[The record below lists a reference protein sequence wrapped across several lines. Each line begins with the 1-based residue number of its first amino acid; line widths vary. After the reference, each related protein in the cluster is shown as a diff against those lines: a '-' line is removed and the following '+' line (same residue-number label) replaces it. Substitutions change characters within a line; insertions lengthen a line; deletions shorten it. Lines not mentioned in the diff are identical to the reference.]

1 MPNFGPLD
9 RKDCV
14 LVAVDFQEKLLPAI
28 EDVASVLDREV
39 KMVTAAFTL
48 KVPVL
53 FTQHYTAGL
62 GMTHAALREL
72 RPDFSYVEKN
82 TFNAF
87 ETPAFVEQLAK
98 LEART
103 LVIMGTEAH
112 ICVCQTALGALGRGY
127 GVHIVADASGSRK
140 NTNKEIGLERVRQ
153 AGGVITASELVI
165 YEWLV
170 RSDVQEFRALMPL
183 LK

>member
-14 LVAVDFQEKLLPAI
+14 LIAVDFQEKLLPTI
-28 EDVASVLDREV
+28 QDLASVLEREV
-39 KMVTAAFTL
+39 KMVKAADIL

-98 LEART
+98 LEAR
-103 LVIMGTEAH
+103 
-112 ICVCQTALGALGRGY
+112 R
-127 GVHIVADASGSRK
+127 
-140 NTNKEIGLERVRQ
+140 
-153 AGGVITASELVI
+153 
-165 YEWLV
+165 W
-170 RSDVQEFRALMPL
+170 RSAAWRARCL
-183 LK
+183 

>member
-1 MPNFGPLD
+1 MPDFGLLK
-9 RKDCV
+9 RKECV
-14 LVAVDFQEKLLPAI
+14 LIVVDFQEKLLPAI
-28 EDVASVLDREV
+28 HDFTSVLDREV
-39 KMVTAAFTL
+39 KMVTAAYTL
-48 KVPVL
+48 QVPVL

-62 GMTHAALREL
+62 GMTHVALRTL
-72 RPDFSYVEKN
+72 RPEFSYVEKN

-87 ETPAFVEQLAK
+87 EAPAFVEQLAK
-98 LEART
+98 LDART

-112 ICVCQTALGALGRGY
+112 ICVCQTALGALQRGY

-140 NTNKEIGLERVRQ
+140 NANKEIGLERIRQ

-165 YEWLV
+165 YEWV
-170 RSDVQEFRALMPL
+170 GRSDGDEFRALLPL